1 MIYIHLNCHLP
12 SIDISGHA
20 QYAPAG
26 RDLVCAAVSTLGYTL
41 AHRIEALARPGEIT
55 QWEVNKTGRMHL
67 STRPEKDHRS
77 DFVAA
82 FETVAAGLRL
92 LSENYPAHITLVEEA
107 AAEKAE
113 VKGESH
119 A

>member
-1 MIYIHLNCHLP
+1 MIYIHLNYQLP

-20 QYAPAG
+20 RYAPAG

-41 AHRIEALARPGEIT
+41 AHRIEALARPGEIAHC
-55 QWEVNKTGRMHL
+55 EINKKGRMHL
-67 STRPEKDHRS
+67 RMRPEKDHRS
-77 DFVAA
+77 DFIAA

-92 LSENYPAHITLVEEA
+92 LSENYPAHITLVEEEVPKEA
-107 AAEKAE
+107 T

>member
-1 MIYIHLNCHLP
+1 
-12 SIDISGHA
+12 
-20 QYAPAG
+20 
-26 RDLVCAAVSTLGYTL
+26 
-41 AHRIEALARPGEIT
+41 
-55 QWEVNKTGRMHL
+55 MHL

-77 DFVAA
+77 DFIAA

-107 AAEKAE
+107 TAEKAE